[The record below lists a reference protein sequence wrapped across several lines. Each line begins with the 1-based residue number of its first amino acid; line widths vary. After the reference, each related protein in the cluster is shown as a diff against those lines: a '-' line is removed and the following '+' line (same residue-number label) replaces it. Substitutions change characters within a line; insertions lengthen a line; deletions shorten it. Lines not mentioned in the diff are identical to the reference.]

1 MEDKKQ
7 VKRNLLMYPLG
18 TVGRDMVYAL
28 FANYLLT
35 FVMITKSLTAAQ
47 LTAITG
53 IMVAARVF
61 DALNDPIMGN
71 IIERTRTKW
80 GKFKPWLLIG
90 VLTSSVVVIAAFNN
104 SGITG
109 WPFVI
114 YFGFI
119 YFMYSI
125 TYTMNDISYWG
136 MVPALSSDGNTRN
149 QFTSRATLFAGIGST
164 LASVLIPML
173 TSGDMAIGGNAVTAY
188 GVVSIVICILAPLF
202 IMFTLFGVKEN
213 RQDQSEPAPKI
224 SLKMIVKTI
233 TKNDQLL
240 WISLIFLLQQIGNGL
255 VVGGIGS
262 FYIYFEFGYNGS
274 LYSLFTTVGMSV
286 TALLMI
292 FYPVIS
298 RKLYRK
304 KLMGV
309 LQIVA
314 IVGYAIMFFSGLLLP
329 ATMMKFYLI
338 TVGYMLANFGQYGF
352 YLIMMISIINTV
364 EYNEYKYGNR
374 AEAIISS
381 LRPFLTKLGSA
392 ICVALTSATYLIF
405 RVTEITNG
413 ISSAENAAA
422 MDATYDKTGVISNL
436 LSNVHKSQSRGLLFA
451 MTLVPLAFMLLA
463 FFMYKAKYK
472 LDEPEYD
479 RICKE
484 LELRKA
490 SVK

>member
-90 VLTSSVVVIAAFNN
+90 VLTSSAVVIAAFNN

-202 IMFTLFGVKEN
+202 IMFTLF
-213 RQDQSEPAPKI
+213 
-224 SLKMIVKTI
+224 
-233 TKNDQLL
+233 
-240 WISLIFLLQQIGNGL
+240 
-255 VVGGIGS
+255 
-262 FYIYFEFGYNGS
+262 
-274 LYSLFTTVGMSV
+274 
-286 TALLMI
+286 
-292 FYPVIS
+292 
-298 RKLYRK
+298 
-304 KLMGV
+304 
-309 LQIVA
+309 
-314 IVGYAIMFFSGLLLP
+314 
-329 ATMMKFYLI
+329 
-338 TVGYMLANFGQYGF
+338 
-352 YLIMMISIINTV
+352 
-364 EYNEYKYGNR
+364 
-374 AEAIISS
+374 
-381 LRPFLTKLGSA
+381 
-392 ICVALTSATYLIF
+392 
-405 RVTEITNG
+405 
-413 ISSAENAAA
+413 
-422 MDATYDKTGVISNL
+422 
-436 LSNVHKSQSRGLLFA
+436 
-451 MTLVPLAFMLLA
+451 
-463 FFMYKAKYK
+463 
-472 LDEPEYD
+472 
-479 RICKE
+479 
-484 LELRKA
+484 
-490 SVK
+490 